1 MNLIINKVSNQWHIS
16 NMKTLGKDEII
27 IEDYIPSTDIIERP
41 HLYKVNDTN
50 NNLILDTEKVNKEYI
65 TLRQN
70 EYAKLN
76 QDEMRFD
83 DLQNG
88 TTTWQDAILEIKA
101 KIPKPE

>member
-1 MNLIINKVSNQWHIS
+1 MNLIINTQTKLWHIS
-16 NMKTLGKDEII
+16 AMKTLGKDEII
-27 IEDYIPSTDIIERP
+27 IEDYIPNTDVIERP

-50 NNLILDTEKVNKEYI
+50 DNLILDTEKVNKEYI

-83 DLQNG
+83 DLING
-88 TTTWQDAILEIKA
+88 TTTWQDSINKIKV
-101 KIPKPE
+101 KYPKPE